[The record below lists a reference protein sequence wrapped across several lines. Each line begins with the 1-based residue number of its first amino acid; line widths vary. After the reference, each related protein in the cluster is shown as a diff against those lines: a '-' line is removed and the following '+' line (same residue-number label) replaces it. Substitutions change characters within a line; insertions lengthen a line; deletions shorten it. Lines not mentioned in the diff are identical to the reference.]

1 MTMGQVDFDKKDN
14 LKEALL
20 LRKRHQHERKNDVRT
35 RDRLPLIRSLADIGR
50 NSSKGLFGSHSK
62 FKLVNFVAFPFLPR
76 RDTRVSIVP
85 CVWNPSDP
93 ILVSF

>member
-1 MTMGQVDFDKKDN
+1 MFFAELVLENLVSNGQVDFDKKDN

-62 FKLVNFVAFPFLPR
+62 FFRFQS
-76 RDTRVSIVP
+76 T
-85 CVWNPSDP
+85 
-93 ILVSF
+93 IL